1 MSDSS
6 SAAPGAG
13 TTRARFLAGVRD
25 IAPVMIATVPFGLIF
40 GAVAVQ
46 EGLSAG
52 EALFMSSA
60 VYAGASQFV
69 ALEFW
74 TDPLPVWTILLSVL
88 AVNLRHVLYGAALG
102 RKMTHW
108 PAWQRYVGFGL
119 MVDPTFAMADLR
131 GGPRLSAAYYFGLC
145 LPLYANWFFST
156 LAGSIFGALLG
167 GAERIPMDFVVIAYF
182 IFLIVG
188 FRKRSNASLVVLAS
202 AAGSV
207 LAHLAYG
214 SPWHFAGG
222 AFAGMV
228 LAASLAAP
236 RQTTA

>member
-13 TTRARFLAGVRD
+13 STQASFLAGARD
-25 IAPVMIATVPFGLIF
+25 IAPVMVATVPFGMIF

-46 EGLSAG
+46 EGLSVG

-108 PAWQRYVGFGL
+108 PAWQRYLGFGL
-119 MVDPTFAMADLR
+119 MVDPTFALADLR
-131 GGPRLSAAYYFGLC
+131 GGARLSPAYYFGLS
-145 LPLYANWFFST
+145 LPIYANWFLST
-156 LAGSIFGALLG
+156 LIGSIFGALIG
-167 GAERIPMDFVVIAYF
+167 NAERIPLDFVVTAYF

-188 FRKRSNASLVVLAS
+188 FRKRSNAAWVVLAS

-207 LAHLAYG
+207 AAYFLFG

-222 AFAGMV
+222 ALAGMA

-236 RQTTA
+236 RSAAA